1 MTTLEPLPKDQLAL
15 GGDPTTV
22 LDEYL
27 DVIGRT
33 ISNHPRSLQKRIGP
47 SEVGQTCAR
56 RLGYKLLDHAERE
69 QKPNWKATIGTA
81 VHSWL
86 EHAFQA
92 ENARWVRA
100 GGVERWVTETR
111 VTVGATKTLG
121 KIAGSCDLYD
131 RVTGTVLDHKGL
143 PLDTKIPT
151 PGGWTT
157 QGELAAGDRIFG
169 TDGKPCT
176 VVRTYP
182 VQQRDCFRI
191 TFTDG
196 TSFVTDDVQQLTVS
210 VDGKREITDSVLRLR
225 NQLHR
230 TDKRGQRWLR
240 IYNPSPLELPPA
252 DLVVHP
258 YVFGCWLGDGGTVHG
273 TIGKPDEELFSNIAA
288 CGYEIGRA
296 DKRGITRTVHGLQ
309 TQLRALGVQW
319 VEGTRTDKNG
329 KNRQIIGGC
338 KQIPIQYLRGSYEQ
352 RLALLRGLMDT
363 DGTWNRPRNQA
374 VFTTTNEG
382 LANGVRELVASLGW
396 RARIYPQTAHGFGK
410 TVKAFQVAFVPF
422 GENPF
427 LLPRKADLVRL
438 EGTTRS
444 RYRIIQ
450 SIEPTAS
457 VETRCIDVDTE
468 NHLYLAGPDMI
479 PVHNC
484 VGPAQLRH
492 YKADGPS
499 AQYRTQAHLYGRGLH
514 LLGLPVETVGICFLP
529 RNGEL
534 RDAFLWHEP
543 WDEQIA
549 LQGLERLEGIAATCN
564 MLGDAALAMLPT
576 ADVWCI
582 NCPFFKAGSTDPR
595 DGCPGHDMPKA
606 ADSAPLGFISTN
618 NK

>member
-1 MTTLEPLPKDQLAL
+1 MTTLNGTLEPLPPDQLTL
-15 GGDPTTV
+15 GGNPNTV

-27 DVIGRT
+27 EAIGRT

-47 SEVGQTCAR
+47 SEVGQSCAR

-121 KIAGSCDLYD
+121 KITGSCDLYD
-131 RVTGTVLDHKGL
+131 RVTGTVLDHK
-143 PLDTKIPT
+143 
-151 PGGWTT
+151 
-157 QGELAAGDRIFG
+157 
-169 TDGKPCT
+169 
-176 VVRTYP
+176 V
-182 VQQRDCFRI
+182 
-191 TFTDG
+191 
-196 TSFVTDDVQQLTVS
+196 
-210 VDGKREITDSVLRLR
+210 
-225 NQLHR
+225 
-230 TDKRGQRWLR
+230 
-240 IYNPSPLELPPA
+240 
-252 DLVVHP
+252 
-258 YVFGCWLGDGGTVHG
+258 
-273 TIGKPDEELFSNIAA
+273 
-288 CGYEIGRA
+288 
-296 DKRGITRTVHGLQ
+296 
-309 TQLRALGVQW
+309 
-319 VEGTRTDKNG
+319 
-329 KNRQIIGGC
+329 
-338 KQIPIQYLRGSYEQ
+338 
-352 RLALLRGLMDT
+352 
-363 DGTWNRPRNQA
+363 
-374 VFTTTNEG
+374 
-382 LANGVRELVASLGW
+382 
-396 RARIYPQTAHGFGK
+396 
-410 TVKAFQVAFVPF
+410 
-422 GENPF
+422 
-427 LLPRKADLVRL
+427 
-438 EGTTRS
+438 
-444 RYRIIQ
+444 
-450 SIEPTAS
+450 
-457 VETRCIDVDTE
+457 
-468 NHLYLAGPDMI
+468 
-479 PVHNC
+479 

-499 AQYRTQAHLYGRGLH
+499 EQYRTQAHLYGRGVH

-618 NK
+618 RK